1 MNMMI
6 RSETKG
12 VQTTWVR
19 FKNGR
24 AFSNGK
30 MNQKWW
36 GKWNIKKRINNAVK
50 WVWLKIRNTPR

>member
-1 MNMMI
+1 
-6 RSETKG
+6 
-12 VQTTWVR
+12 VR